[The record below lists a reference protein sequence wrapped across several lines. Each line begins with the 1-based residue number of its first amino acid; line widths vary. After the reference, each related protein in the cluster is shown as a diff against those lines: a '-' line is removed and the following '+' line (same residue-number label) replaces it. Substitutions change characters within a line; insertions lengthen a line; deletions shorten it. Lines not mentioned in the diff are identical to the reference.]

1 LFIVAIVFDS
11 TWNQPTH
18 ADVFRKLWPNL
29 LRETCLKSSDAHLV
43 SEFNFSWSLYMSVWV
58 RRYDPPVHRHRVIT
72 SKYHTLKKTV

>member
-11 TWNQPTH
+11 TWNHPTH

-43 SEFNFSWSLYMSVWV
+43 SEFNFS
-58 RRYDPPVHRHRVIT
+58 
-72 SKYHTLKKTV
+72 